1 MAREGPGKWGR
12 NGGTDRVLYQGVVDI
27 RLGPSLNTSTVMAA
41 PRITVV
47 DDDAS
52 VRESMSSL
60 LRSVGHLVHEF
71 SSGEE
76 LVASAALDQTDCVIT
91 DVRMPGMSGLELQR
105 RLARSHPRLPVILM
119 TAHTPDDEGRLR
131 ALRDGATDY
140 LAKPLDE
147 ETVLRA
153 IETVLCAK

>member
-1 MAREGPGKWGR
+1 
-12 NGGTDRVLYQGVVDI
+12 
-27 RLGPSLNTSTVMAA
+27 MAA
-41 PRITVV
+41 PHITVV

-60 LRSVGHLVHEF
+60 LRSVGHVVHEF
-71 SSGEE
+71 GSGEE
-76 LVASAALDQTDCVIT
+76 LVASVALDQTDCVIT

-105 RLARSHPRLPVILM
+105 RLALSHPQLPVILM
-119 TAHTPDDEGRLR
+119 TAHTSDDEVRLR

-147 ETVLRA
+147 ETVLKA
-153 IETVLCAK
+153 IETALRAK

>member
-1 MAREGPGKWGR
+1 
-12 NGGTDRVLYQGVVDI
+12 
-27 RLGPSLNTSTVMAA
+27 MAA
-41 PRITVV
+41 PHITVV

-60 LRSVGHLVHEF
+60 LRSVGHVVLEF
-71 SSGEE
+71 GSGEE

-105 RLARSHPRLPVILM
+105 RLALSHPRLPVILM
-119 TAHTPDDEGRLR
+119 TAHASDDEVRLR
-131 ALRDGATDY
+131 ALKDGAADY

-153 IETVLCAK
+153 IETALRAK